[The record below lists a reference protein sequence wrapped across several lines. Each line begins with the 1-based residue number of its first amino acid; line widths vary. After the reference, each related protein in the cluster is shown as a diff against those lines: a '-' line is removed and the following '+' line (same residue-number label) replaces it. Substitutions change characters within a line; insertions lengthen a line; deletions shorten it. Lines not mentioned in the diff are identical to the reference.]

1 MTENS
6 RQMSLLEMGDSSIQN
21 FESKNS
27 GTQDVSDELKVQNA
41 INTSS
46 VIKANERQQQAINTL
61 VGPVM
66 LLAGPGTGK
75 TFTLIERIKSMLKNG
90 VLPSEILCLTFSE
103 AASSEM
109 KTRLVKAMGVMPQ
122 VL

>member
-1 MTENS
+1 
-6 RQMSLLEMGDSSIQN
+6 
-21 FESKNS
+21 
-27 GTQDVSDELKVQNA
+27 
-41 INTSS
+41 
-46 VIKANERQQQAINTL
+46 
-61 VGPVM
+61 M

-109 KTRLVKAMGVMPQ
+109 KTRLVKSYGG
-122 VL
+122 

>member
-6 RQMSLLEMGDSSIQN
+6 RQMSLLEMRDSSIQN

-27 GTQDVSDELKVQNA
+27 GAQDVSDELKVQNA

-46 VIKANERQQQAINTL
+46 VIKANERQQQAIDTL
-61 VGPVM
+61 NGPVM

-90 VLPSEILCLTFSE
+90 VLPSEIL
-103 AASSEM
+103 
-109 KTRLVKAMGVMPQ
+109 
-122 VL
+122 

>member
-46 VIKANERQQQAINTL
+46 VIKANERQQQAD
-61 VGPVM
+61 
-66 LLAGPGTGK
+66 
-75 TFTLIERIKSMLKNG
+75 RKS
-90 VLPSEILCLTFSE
+90 V
-103 AASSEM
+103 
-109 KTRLVKAMGVMPQ
+109 V
-122 VL
+122 